1 MSDFVQF
8 LALWAVTAGA
18 SIAIGASVRLAVD
31 AWEARERARRAA
43 AEPFTIHGFHKARF
57 ASRHM
62 ATFAMDT
69 AWTEPERAPARDPIM
84 RVLDEQYREAL
95 AAFDHWD
102 REAKRERDELRAA
115 LGHSQDDSPALGG
128 DRADR

>member
-69 AWTEPERAPARDPIM
+69 AWTEPERGPVLPVRGCTQVRVAGQGERGHIDHTM
-84 RVLDEQYREAL
+84 R
-95 AAFDHWD
+95 
-102 REAKRERDELRAA
+102 
-115 LGHSQDDSPALGG
+115 
-128 DRADR
+128 